1 MKPLTDALRA
11 LILQNKGSP
20 KEAQRAC
27 MRAGHRVTVGQVREV
42 MWPRSERRNV

>member
-11 LILQNKGSP
+11 LILQHKGSP

-27 MRAGHRVTVGQVREV
+27 RRAGHRVTRGQVNEV
-42 MWPRSERRNV
+42 LWPRAARGG